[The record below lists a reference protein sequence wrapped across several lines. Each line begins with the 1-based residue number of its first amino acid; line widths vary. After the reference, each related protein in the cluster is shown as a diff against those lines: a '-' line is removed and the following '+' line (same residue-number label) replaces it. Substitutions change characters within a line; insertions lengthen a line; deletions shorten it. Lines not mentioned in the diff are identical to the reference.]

1 MIKHKGK
8 IVFLLFAKEGKK
20 VNRSEKLALCVFSLK
35 PSYVNHRDVPRAR
48 KAELSSPKP
57 SRNSEGQP
65 AGKLCTLEAGVSEN
79 AMHPG
84 HRSLEMQITAILLQ
98 LALQKQKLR
107 VGGD

>member
-1 MIKHKGK
+1 MK
-8 IVFLLFAKEGKK
+8 
-20 VNRSEKLALCVFSLK
+20 NLALCVFSLK

-57 SRNSEGQP
+57 SRDSEGQP
-65 AGKLCTLEAGVSEN
+65 AGELCTVEARVSEN

-84 HRSLEMQITAILLQ
+84 HRSLEMQIIAILLR